1 MKAHI
6 PESRH
11 RTVVFE
17 QTMCFQHDPALSSK
31 PTGARPLLE
40 NSTPEARQRFH
51 STGARN
57 DFVCRGQSARNSML
71 VFPRPGMPVP
81 PAHAGTVQDQSWL
94 GRSHCQRSRSP
105 TGQTELASMD
115 TRGLDTEA
123 VFRRAFAA
131 TGKSRLRPGHKTSS
145 PQKSRLPR
153 GLKISRLASEL
164 QPKRR
169 EKSPKP
175 REFENADELPPI
187 S

>member
-31 PTGARPLLE
+31 QTGARPLLE

-81 PAHAGTVQDQSWL
+81 PVHAGTVQDQSWL
-94 GRSHCQRSRSP
+94 GRSHCQRLRSP
-105 TGQTELASMD
+105 TGQTELESRGI
-115 TRGLDTEA
+115 RGLDTA
-123 VFRRAFAA
+123 AFFRRAFSA
-131 TGKSRLRPGHKTSS
+131 TGKSQRQPGHKKSN
-145 PQKSRLPR
+145 PRKSRLPPV
-153 GLKISRLASEL
+153 LKIFQLASEL

-169 EKSPKP
+169 EKSPKQ
-175 REFENADELPPI
+175 REFGSADVLPPI

>member
-6 PESRH
+6 SESRH

-31 PTGARPLLE
+31 QAGARPLLE

-57 DFVCRGQSARNSML
+57 DFVCRGQSARNSMP
-71 VFPRPGMPVP
+71 VSPRPGMLVP
-81 PAHAGTVQDQSWL
+81 PVHTGTVQDQSWL

-105 TGQTELASMD
+105 TGQTELASRGI
-115 TRGLDTEA
+115 RGLGTEA
-123 VFRRAFAA
+123 FFRRASAA
-131 TGKSRLRPGHKTSS
+131 MGKSRLRPGHKKSS

-153 GLKISRLASEL
+153 GLKISLLASEL
-164 QPKRR
+164 PPKRR

-175 REFENADELPPI
+175 REFGNADVLSPI